1 MGSPGPLAPPERP
14 LVAEWAPKQSAS
26 SVRGKGQANHRPKN
40 LAALCRFRS
49 FQRYAILNPE
59 SSRWPDFHFL
69 SSNPLLGAGGKCV
82 PALPCLSRKANTF
95 IVCASSRSPTRPV
108 PGRHVVCRPRAR
120 SAPSR
125 DALEYTLM
133 RAHTRGHH
141 PEPQTHVWHT
151 GALTHTRGRPRVTPC
166 SRTHVHILGGRCQR
180 LQRNVKQH
188 LAQALLR
195 TC

>member
-14 LVAEWAPKQSAS
+14 LEAEWAPKQSAS

-82 PALPCLSRKANTF
+82 PALPCPASPGKQTPSLSVPPPEAPQGQYLAGTW
-95 IVCASSRSPTRPV
+95 CAGPGHAARPAVMHSSTHSCARTHGGTTLSHRPTC
-108 PGRHVVCRPRAR
+108 G
-120 SAPSR
+120 
-125 DALEYTLM
+125 
-133 RAHTRGHH
+133 TR
-141 PEPQTHVWHT
+141 V
-151 GALTHTRGRPRVTPC
+151 R
-166 SRTHVHILGGRCQR
+166 SRTHGADH
-180 LQRNVKQH
+180 
-188 LAQALLR
+188 A
-195 TC
+195 